1 MVKELVT
8 YTIGNLYKLKWAGGG
23 ELPKALTGSY
33 TSEAAAL
40 KAGDAYI
47 ASRPKKV
54 TKNAKDNS
62 RA

>member
-8 YTIGNLYKLKWAGGG
+8 YTTGNLYKLKWAGGG
-23 ELPKALTGSY
+23 ELPAVLSGAY

-40 KAGDAYI
+40 AAGDKYI
-47 ASRPKKV
+47 ASRPVKKA

-62 RA
+62 